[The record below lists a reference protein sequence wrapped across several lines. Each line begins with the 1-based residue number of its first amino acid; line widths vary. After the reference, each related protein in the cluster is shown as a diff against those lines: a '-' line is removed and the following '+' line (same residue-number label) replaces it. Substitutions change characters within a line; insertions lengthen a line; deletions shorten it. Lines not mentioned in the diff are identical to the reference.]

1 MTIFFCISGK
11 CLCLMCVLLLT
22 VNAIRYEL
30 NPMYDCVHHDN
41 IDSKNS
47 LALYGTYPFKFSLI
61 LNF

>member
-1 MTIFFCISGK
+1 MPVSYVYMYIITYSECYQ
-11 CLCLMCVLLLT
+11 
-22 VNAIRYEL
+22 IRFEL